1 MQSLEAASEQISSL
15 DPGHHPLTQLK
26 TNVLMSSCLLFLR
39 RHKATIQSPDLA
51 CQHNKLTEV
60 KSLQSCWHVWL
71 WLCNLQRSLFGTCK
85 PSSKIQDVPNRETR
99 DFDFQPTSHKVAK
112 RLNSPH
118 NEVQKMM
125 TFLLFFDNAIYV
137 ISFQIWLD
145 LRNEECWQRPAI
157 EFSEQR
163 RWSIVSLIQLHSE
176 KKVLSPVWTRTSR
189 EGCKSSFYCY

>member
-1 MQSLEAASEQISSL
+1 MCWCLPVYCSSADTKPRYSHQTSLVN
-15 DPGHHPLTQLK
+15 T
-26 TNVLMSSCLLFLR
+26 TNWRRLNLFR
-39 RHKATIQSPDLA
+39 VVDMFDSDSVI
-51 CQHNKLTEV
+51 
-60 KSLQSCWHVWL
+60 
-71 WLCNLQRSLFGTCK
+71 QRSLFGTCK

>member
-1 MQSLEAASEQISSL
+1 MCWCLPVYCSSADTKPRYSHQTSLVNTTNWRRLNLFRVVDMFDSDSVISREVCLELVNPAARYKMYQT
-15 DPGHHPLTQLK
+15 G
-26 TNVLMSSCLLFLR
+26 
-39 RHKATIQSPDLA
+39 
-51 CQHNKLTEV
+51 
-60 KSLQSCWHVWL
+60 
-71 WLCNLQRSLFGTCK
+71 K
-85 PSSKIQDVPNRETR
+85 PATR

-112 RLNSPH
+112 RLNFPH

>member
-1 MQSLEAASEQISSL
+1 MFDSDSVI
-15 DPGHHPLTQLK
+15 
-26 TNVLMSSCLLFLR
+26 
-39 RHKATIQSPDLA
+39 
-51 CQHNKLTEV
+51 
-60 KSLQSCWHVWL
+60 
-71 WLCNLQRSLFGTCK
+71 QRSLFGTCK

-145 LRNEECWQRPAI
+145 LRNEEC
-157 EFSEQR
+157 
-163 RWSIVSLIQLHSE
+163 
-176 KKVLSPVWTRTSR
+176 
-189 EGCKSSFYCY
+189 

>member
-1 MQSLEAASEQISSL
+1 MCWCLPVYCSSADTKPRYSHQTSLVNTTNWRRLNLFRVVDMFDSDSVISREVCLELVNPAARYKMYQT
-15 DPGHHPLTQLK
+15 G
-26 TNVLMSSCLLFLR
+26 
-39 RHKATIQSPDLA
+39 
-51 CQHNKLTEV
+51 
-60 KSLQSCWHVWL
+60 
-71 WLCNLQRSLFGTCK
+71 K
-85 PSSKIQDVPNRETR
+85 PTW
-99 DFDFQPTSHKVAK
+99 DFDVQPTSHKVAK
-112 RLNSPH
+112 RLNSPR

-189 EGCKSSFYCY
+189 EGCKSSSYCY